1 MIQTFFRI
9 RFGLCKMHL
18 NKTLAKM
25 EGALCRLNYAVAMK
39 ENTSTEEA
47 EHEEERTTES
57 EDDPSEESTGG

>member
-1 MIQTFFRI
+1 MY
-9 RFGLCKMHL
+9 L

-39 ENTSTEEA
+39 ENTSMEEA